1 MNKKTKQNSFRPTLE
16 NLETREMMSVSPF
29 PITQN
34 NPNPITPN
42 NPNNTVVK
50 GGYNDAGDIKEAI
63 AKDKDNTMDEAINL
77 GNLLEGRV
85 VKKQGVISF
94 GAMPKTPDQPSWG
107 QYCGLN
113 SRDVDLYKFTV
124 KAGDRVTFKFNT
136 TVESTIW
143 KEYVNGKLINVE
155 KKYGL
160 GLRAHLSD
168 STGNSLQLIADD
180 GGFPTKLH
188 GEVEETSILEHTF
201 NKAGT
206 YYLGI
211 SNYWHADYNI
221 INGQE
226 GSRNN
231 LNSAIGPYSLSVS
244 VKKDLPEFE
253 AVNLRF
259 DDSRTSLIFDYKMNQ
274 GDYFRHRPKDW
285 KHNIGLYWTD
295 TNGKVFGEIKNQ
307 RIDGFNNNTGFGS
320 ISQEITFKISL
331 KDLGNPPND
340 LATHIR
346 FVVNSGNKIP
356 ELNVSNN
363 FKDLLL
369 GTNYVVLFNG
379 GKTWEVNDTPFVND
393 IKKLYEGFVS
403 KYGVSKDNIF
413 IVQSDGTS
421 WGVDSSWG
429 QSGLGFK
436 GVAQNTDMS
445 YAKNVYSATKDNL
458 NTVFIKIKSKI
469 NQFDN
474 FVFYS
479 NSMGS
484 DNDKRNSVDNS
495 IGNRFNTGTESLWGW
510 NVNKAILDIRTKNG
524 TLEKIPGPWLADNLA
539 AIKSRSASYIIGN
552 CFGGGI
558 LDLINKATRKID
570 ALPGATPTNRFG
582 MAATN
587 HYEYAMNHIDYNI
600 WNASD
605 WDLGFA
611 KGIVQGL
618 VSNGPS
624 INISTFKLF
633 NMGCQTLGDNLDRTI
648 YEDNYGSFVEDPNYP
663 DFIRN
668 KYQHPWKFGRDFQIV
683 INEKITPI

>member
-180 GGFPTKLH
+180 GGFPTKVH
-188 GEVEETSILEHTF
+188 GGVEETSILEHTF

-259 DDSRTSLIFDYKMNQ
+259 
-274 GDYFRHRPKDW
+274 
-285 KHNIGLYWTD
+285 
-295 TNGKVFGEIKNQ
+295 
-307 RIDGFNNNTGFGS
+307 
-320 ISQEITFKISL
+320 
-331 KDLGNPPND
+331 
-340 LATHIR
+340 
-346 FVVNSGNKIP
+346 
-356 ELNVSNN
+356 
-363 FKDLLL
+363 
-369 GTNYVVLFNG
+369 
-379 GKTWEVNDTPFVND
+379 
-393 IKKLYEGFVS
+393 
-403 KYGVSKDNIF
+403 
-413 IVQSDGTS
+413 
-421 WGVDSSWG
+421 
-429 QSGLGFK
+429 
-436 GVAQNTDMS
+436 
-445 YAKNVYSATKDNL
+445 
-458 NTVFIKIKSKI
+458 
-469 NQFDN
+469 
-474 FVFYS
+474 
-479 NSMGS
+479 
-484 DNDKRNSVDNS
+484 
-495 IGNRFNTGTESLWGW
+495 
-510 NVNKAILDIRTKNG
+510 
-524 TLEKIPGPWLADNLA
+524 
-539 AIKSRSASYIIGN
+539 
-552 CFGGGI
+552 
-558 LDLINKATRKID
+558 
-570 ALPGATPTNRFG
+570 
-582 MAATN
+582 
-587 HYEYAMNHIDYNI
+587 
-600 WNASD
+600 
-605 WDLGFA
+605 
-611 KGIVQGL
+611 
-618 VSNGPS
+618 
-624 INISTFKLF
+624 
-633 NMGCQTLGDNLDRTI
+633 
-648 YEDNYGSFVEDPNYP
+648 
-663 DFIRN
+663 
-668 KYQHPWKFGRDFQIV
+668 
-683 INEKITPI
+683 